1 MSDIA
6 EGLGAAIEG
15 SLAAKAV
22 EPGRG
27 ENAGNHGIE
36 TTCAN
41 CGATLTGAYC
51 HQCGQK
57 AHVHRTL
64 TAIGHD
70 LMHGVLHLDG
80 KLAHTLPLLA
90 FKPGLLTRRYIEG
103 ERAKFV
109 SPMAMLLFSVFA
121 MFAVFQIIGL
131 TVPTKLENDLGV
143 NNAADAT
150 VKQIEAQRDDLAD
163 QIKALA
169 PEGQGD
175 DKIRATLQE
184 ELEATQ
190 KLLDGMQGFGGFAQ
204 GFKDGAIDGAM
215 DGAKEGIDIGS
226 SGVGFIDNLFKKWR
240 ENPGLMLY
248 KLQANGYKFSW
259 LLVPISLPFVWL
271 LFAWRR
277 GHKAYDHAVFITYS
291 LSFMSLFFIAL
302 SLAAMA
308 GLEAGWVF
316 IVFATLAPLHIYK
329 HLKHTYGLSRFSALW
344 RFFMLLFFMIFIVM
358 LFIQSLI
365 LLGGF

>member
-15 SLAAKAV
+15 SLAAKVV
-22 EPGRG
+22 EPQ
-27 ENAGNHGIE
+27 AGKVAAEHADE
-36 TTCAN
+36 TECAN
-41 CGATLTGAYC
+41 CGAPLTGPYC
-51 HQCGQK
+51 NQCGQK

-131 TVPTKLENDLGV
+131 TVPTKIEPDLDV
-143 NNAADAT
+143 NGAAGAT
-150 VKQIEAQRDDLAD
+150 VEQIEAKRDELAD
-163 QIKALA
+163 QIAALA
-169 PEGQGD
+169 PDGQGD

-184 ELEATQ
+184 ELKATQ
-190 KLLDGMQGFGGFAQ
+190 GVLDGMQGFGGFAQ
-204 GFKDGAIDGAM
+204 GFKDGAIDGAE
-215 DGAKEGIDIGS
+215 EGIDIGS
-226 SGVGFIDNLFKKWR
+226 SGVGFIDNIFKKWR

-277 GHKAYDHAVFITYS
+277 GHKAYDHAVFVTYS

-302 SLAAMA
+302 SLAAIA
-308 GLEAGWVF
+308 GLEAGLVF
-316 IVFATLAPLHIYK
+316 IAFATLAPLHLYK
-329 HLKHTYGLSRFSALW
+329 HLRYTYGLSRFSTLW
-344 RFFMLLFFMIFIVM
+344 RFFVLLFFMIFIIM